1 VMDNAVKYSQP
12 GKTVRLTV
20 SPHETPDR
28 SGRPRAEIAVNDEGI
43 GMDSTTRERAFEQF
57 FRSGEARRLA
67 TDGSGIGLYAAR
79 GLVAAMD
86 GEIRI
91 ESRPGEGSTVILTLP
106 AEAADELGESADHDG
121 ATREEPIGSWADSSG
136 SPT

>member
-1 VMDNAVKYSQP
+1 V
-12 GKTVRLTV
+12 TV
-20 SPHETPDR
+20 SPKETAEPT
-28 SGRPRAEIAVNDEGI
+28 GRPRAEIAVSDEGI

-57 FRSGEARRLA
+57 FRSAEARRLA

-91 ESRPGEGSTVILTLP
+91 ESRPGEGSTVTLTLP
-106 AEAADELGESADHDG
+106 AEAADELGETADPD
-121 ATREEPIGSWADSSG
+121 AAPLEEPIGSWADSSG